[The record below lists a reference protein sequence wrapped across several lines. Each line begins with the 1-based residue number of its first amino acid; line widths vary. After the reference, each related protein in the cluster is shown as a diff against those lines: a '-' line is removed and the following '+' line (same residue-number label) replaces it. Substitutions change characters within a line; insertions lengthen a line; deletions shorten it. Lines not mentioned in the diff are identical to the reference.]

1 MFTVSCG
8 DVDFQKTLTE
18 KERDYIHKG
27 DNWISKLGREI
38 TLKEIHSMGWT
49 LDEVEE
55 LPKKK
60 QNEFWKEASKIK
72 SELGD
77 KGYYLDRYLS
87 VIFETIADLDLGT
100 ASVVA
105 DNLCSDIFRDCCIV
119 CCGDDALIKGKEKS
133 EFFEIVKNYIDSHL

>member
-1 MFTVSCG
+1 MLTVSCG

-60 QNEFWKEASKIK
+60 QNEFWKEANKCWNSHNWEGAKFKKEFANPVEAKPI
-72 SELGD
+72 
-77 KGYYLDRYLS
+77 
-87 VIFETIADLDLGT
+87 VI
-100 ASVVA
+100 
-105 DNLCSDIFRDCCIV
+105 
-119 CCGDDALIKGKEKS
+119 EK
-133 EFFEIVKNYIDSHL
+133 K